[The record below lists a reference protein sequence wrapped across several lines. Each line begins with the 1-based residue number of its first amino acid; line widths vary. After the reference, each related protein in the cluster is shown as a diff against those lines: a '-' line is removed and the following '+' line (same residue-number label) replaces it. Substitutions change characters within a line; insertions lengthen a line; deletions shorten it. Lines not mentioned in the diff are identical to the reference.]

1 MKYLQ
6 KIHVIGSVK
15 WALAGALALALVACG
30 FGDDSLPTSTT
41 TVLAASLSGD
51 QEVPPTITGALGIG
65 TLSLVSPSREIS
77 GSITLD
83 GMTAT
88 EAHIH
93 VGDTGFNGPVIVPL
107 TQTVPGT
114 WSVPAGTTLT
124 ESQATAFAAGGLYY
138 NAHSIANPGG
148 EIRGQIGREVFA
160 AQLSAAQEVPPTA
173 SAATGNGLLSFDP
186 TTKKFSARV
195 TLTGLVANAAHIHTG
210 AIGING
216 AILFGLTETAPA
228 SGVWVSAPDAV
239 LTDAQLATLKAGGL
253 YFNAHSVAFPGGE
266 VRGQIARNVRFASL
280 SGAQEVP
287 PNASLAIGTG
297 ALVVD
302 PANRTA
308 SGSITLSGMTANA
321 AHIHLA
327 AAGVN
332 GPIIVPL
339 TNAAGG
345 NVWAVPANTVLSAD
359 QLRAYKQGDLY
370 YNAHSIAFPNGEIRG
385 QIR

>member
-6 KIHVIGSVK
+6 KIHVAGPVK

-30 FGDDSLPTSTT
+30 FGDDSLPASTT

-51 QEVPPTITGALGIG
+51 QEVPPTITGALGTG

-93 VGDTGFNGPVIVPL
+93 VGDTGFNGPIIVPL
-107 TQTVPGT
+107 TQTVAGT

-138 NAHSIANPGG
+138 NAHSTANPGG

-160 AQLSAAQEVPPTA
+160 AQLSAAQEVPPNA
-173 SAATGNGLLSFDP
+173 STATGNGLLSLDP

-195 TLTGLVANAAHIHTG
+195 TLTGLAATAAHIHT
-210 AIGING
+210 ATLGING
-216 AILFGLTETAPA
+216 AILFGLTQTAPA

-239 LTDAQLATLKAGGL
+239 LTDVQLATLKAGGL
-253 YFNAHSVAFPGGE
+253 YFNAHSVAFPDGE
-266 VRGQIARNVRFASL
+266 IRGQIARNVRFASL

-287 PNASLAIGTG
+287 ATASLATGTG
-297 ALVVD
+297 TLVVD

-308 SGSITLSGMTANA
+308 SGSITLSGMTATA
-321 AHIHLA
+321 AHIHLG
-327 AAGVN
+327 AAGSI
-332 GPIIVPL
+332 GDIIVTL
-339 TNAAGG
+339 TNAGG

-359 QLRAYKQGDLY
+359 QFRAYKQGNLY
-370 YNAHSIAFPNGEIRG
+370 YNAHSVAFPTGEIRG

>member
-6 KIHVIGSVK
+6 KIHVTGSVK

-51 QEVPPTITGALGIG
+51 QEVPPTITGALGTG
-65 TLSLVSPSREIS
+65 TLSLVSPSRAIS

-93 VGDTGFNGPVIVPL
+93 VGDTGFNGPIIVPL
-107 TQTVPGT
+107 TQTAPGT
-114 WSVPAGTTLT
+114 WSVPAGATLT

-138 NAHSIANPGG
+138 NAHSVANPGG

-160 AQLSAAQEVPPTA
+160 AQMSAAQEVPPNA

-186 TTKKFSARV
+186 TTKKFSARH
-195 TLTGLVANAAHIHTG
+195 LDGPGRQRSAYSYRNNRHQRRDP
-210 AIGING
+210 
-216 AILFGLTETAPA
+216 FGLTETAPA
-228 SGVWVSAPDAV
+228 SGIWVSAPDAT

-266 VRGQIARNVRFASL
+266 VRGQIARNVRFMSL

-287 PNASLAIGTG
+287 PNASLATGTG
-297 ALVVD
+297 TLVID
-302 PANRTA
+302 PANRAA

-339 TNAAGG
+339 TNAGGG